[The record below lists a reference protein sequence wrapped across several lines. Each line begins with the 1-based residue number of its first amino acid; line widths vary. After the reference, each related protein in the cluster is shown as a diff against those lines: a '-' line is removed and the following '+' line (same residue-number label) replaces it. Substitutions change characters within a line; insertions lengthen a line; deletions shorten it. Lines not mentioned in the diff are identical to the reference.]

1 MSLSEFDTRFHLKS
15 DIKTG
20 VNKSQHTPK
29 YFVYLVD
36 NEIVRNL
43 PKRFRI
49 LTNIDYTF
57 GRIFFRHA

>member
-20 VNKSQHTPK
+20 VNKS
-29 YFVYLVD
+29 VD

-49 LTNIDYTF
+49 LANIDYTF
-57 GRIFFRHA
+57 GRIIFRHA

>member
-1 MSLSEFDTRFHLKS
+1 MKNVELRRQMSLSEFDTRFHLKS

-20 VNKSQHTPK
+20 VNKS
-29 YFVYLVD
+29 VD